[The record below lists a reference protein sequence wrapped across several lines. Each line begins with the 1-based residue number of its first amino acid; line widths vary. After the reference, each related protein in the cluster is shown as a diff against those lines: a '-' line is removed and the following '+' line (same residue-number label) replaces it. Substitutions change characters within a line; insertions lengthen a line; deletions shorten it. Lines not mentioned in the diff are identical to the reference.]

1 MGLVALVGSGAACQS
16 PPVAPVAPRVA
27 DPAVPPT
34 TAAPPVTV
42 APAPDEPVPLGP
54 LPAGVRPI
62 RESLALDIDPAAD
75 RFSGTA
81 ELALHLDQPRAW
93 IWLHGRGLAVRSAA
107 FVGSGAEIAAR
118 WEEVDPSGVVRVT
131 PLAPAGPLRGDV
143 TLRVAFDAAYDP
155 QLVGVYRV
163 PTAAGPAVFSKFEAI
178 YARRAFPCFDEP
190 AFKLPYDV
198 ALTVPANAEVIG
210 NMPVAETAP
219 VAAAGAAGAGSGAAR
234 KRVRFQTTP
243 PLPSYLVAFAVGPFE
258 ARYGA
263 VPPSDVRSAP
273 LPLTAIAIRGRG
285 QDTVYALAEERALL
299 AEQERYFGIAF
310 PFPKLDLV
318 AVPDFQSGAM
328 ENAGAITFRDSRLLV
343 DDQVASLG
351 DRIAVTSVIAHET
364 AHQWFGDFVTM
375 RWWDDL
381 WLNEGFATFLDT
393 LTLRAVRPELEA
405 ELEAA
410 YRTHMVMNTDAL
422 VAARRIRQPIET
434 AHDITNAFDNITY
447 EKGAAVLTMLEHFVG
462 AEPFRRGL
470 HDFLAAHAGGN
481 ATTDELVGALAAASH
496 RELGPLVASFLD
508 QPGVPVV
515 TASLRCEAGR
525 GRIELAQAAWRAIG
539 STAPR
544 TGSWT
549 IPVCVRYGFAAKAVP
564 NAGPLD
570 TAHASRPRRDGPRIE
585 DTCELLA
592 APTGSI
598 ALSDCPDWVLPNA
611 AAAGYYRSA
620 LAAGDLKRLRERG
633 LAWLSTVERVQ
644 LGRDVEAAFDSA
656 ALPGG
661 DVLRALEPLA
671 GDPHGAVALVPLGLL
686 GWLDAF
692 MFDPQ
697 DPRDRAHR
705 AALRARIARLYAP
718 AVAQLGWTPSAGE
731 RPWRRRFR
739 TQLLGFLALQIE
751 APPVLAEAAR
761 LGRRMLGLERP
772 AGAAGERALHLDAV
786 SPDLADVALAAAAR
800 TGGAEVFD
808 ALVDEL
814 ARSADA
820 QLRQRILIALGKTRQ
835 APLIARALDLA
846 LDPRLRQ
853 NERVVALGAL
863 LGAPDTRDAAWTWLT
878 AHFDALMPLLPDRY
892 GGQLPRAIRMC
903 DRHRIDEVRA
913 FLAPR
918 VEQLTGGPRNLA
930 QALETA
936 EQCVARVAAQRA
948 SVIAYLDAR

>member
-1 MGLVALVGSGAACQS
+1 M
-16 PPVAPVAPRVA
+16 
-27 DPAVPPT
+27 
-34 TAAPPVTV
+34 TAAP
-42 APAPDEPVPLGP
+42 AAPDEPVPLGR

-62 RESLALDIDPAAD
+62 RESLALEIDPAAD

-81 ELALHLDQPRAW
+81 DIALHLDQPRAR

-107 FVGSGAEIAAR
+107 FILGSGAEIAAR
-118 WEEVDPSGVVRVT
+118 WEEVDPSGVARVA
-131 PLAPAGPLRGDV
+131 PLASAGPLHGDV

-163 PTAAGPAVFSKFEAI
+163 ATAAGPAVFSKFEAI

-198 ALTVPANAEVIG
+198 ALTVPASAEVIG

-219 VAAAGAAGAGSGAAR
+219 VAAAGAGAGSGAAR

-258 ARYGA
+258 ARYAA
-263 VPPSDVRSAP
+263 VPPSEVRPAP
-273 LPLTAIAIRGRG
+273 LPVTAIAIRGRG
-285 QDTVYALAEERALL
+285 QDTSYALAEERALL

-343 DDQVASLG
+343 DDRVASLG

-422 VAARRIRQPIET
+422 AAARRIRQPIET
-434 AHDITNAFDNITY
+434 THDITNAFDNITY
-447 EKGAAVLTMLEHFVG
+447 EKGAAVLTMLEHFIG

-515 TASLRCEAGR
+515 TASVRCEAGR
-525 GRIELAQAAWRAIG
+525 GRIELAQAAWRAVG
-539 STAPR
+539 SIAPR

-549 IPVCVRYGFAAKAVP
+549 IPVCVRYGVAAKPGTHAGPFAAPKAEP
-564 NAGPLD
+564 SID
-570 TAHASRPRRDGPRIE
+570 Q
-585 DTCELLA
+585 TCALLT

-598 ALSDCPDWVLPNA
+598 ALAECPDWVLPNA
-611 AAAGYYRSA
+611 DAAGYYRSA
-620 LAAGDLKRLRERG
+620 LAAGDLERLRERG
-633 LAWLSTVERVQ
+633 LGRLSTVERVQ

-686 GWLDAF
+686 GFLDTF
-692 MFDPQ
+692 LFDPQ

-705 AALRARIARLYAP
+705 AALRARITRLYAP
-718 AVAQLGWTPSAGE
+718 ALAQLGWTPSAGE

-761 LGRRMLGLERP
+761 LGRRMLGIERHS
-772 AGAAGERALHLDAV
+772 AGAAGQRALNLDAV

-800 TGGAEVFD
+800 SGGAEVFD

-820 QLRQRILIALGKTRQ
+820 QLRQRILQALAKTRA
-835 APLIARALDLA
+835 APLVARALDLA

-853 NERVVALGAL
+853 NERVIALGVL

-903 DRHRIDEVRA
+903 SRRQIDEVRA

>member
-1 MGLVALVGSGAACQS
+1 
-16 PPVAPVAPRVA
+16 
-27 DPAVPPT
+27 
-34 TAAPPVTV
+34 
-42 APAPDEPVPLGP
+42 
-54 LPAGVRPI
+54 
-62 RESLALDIDPAAD
+62 
-75 RFSGTA
+75 
-81 ELALHLDQPRAW
+81 
-93 IWLHGRGLAVRSAA
+93 
-107 FVGSGAEIAAR
+107 
-118 WEEVDPSGVVRVT
+118 
-131 PLAPAGPLRGDV
+131 
-143 TLRVAFDAAYDP
+143 
-155 QLVGVYRV
+155 
-163 PTAAGPAVFSKFEAI
+163 
-178 YARRAFPCFDEP
+178 
-190 AFKLPYDV
+190 
-198 ALTVPANAEVIG
+198 
-210 NMPVAETAP
+210 
-219 VAAAGAAGAGSGAAR
+219 
-234 KRVRFQTTP
+234 
-243 PLPSYLVAFAVGPFE
+243 
-258 ARYGA
+258 
-263 VPPSDVRSAP
+263 
-273 LPLTAIAIRGRG
+273 
-285 QDTVYALAEERALL
+285 
-299 AEQERYFGIAF
+299 
-310 PFPKLDLV
+310 
-318 AVPDFQSGAM
+318 
-328 ENAGAITFRDSRLLV
+328 
-343 DDQVASLG
+343 
-351 DRIAVTSVIAHET
+351 
-364 AHQWFGDFVTM
+364 M

-410 YRTHMVMNTDAL
+410 YRTNMVMNTDAL
-422 VAARRIRQPIET
+422 ATARRIRQPIET
-434 AHDITNAFDNITY
+434 THDITNAFDNITY
-447 EKGAAVLTMLEHFVG
+447 EKGAAVLTMLEHFIG

-470 HDFLAAHAGGN
+470 HDFLAAHARGN
-481 ATTDELVGALAAASH
+481 ATTDELVRALAAASS

-515 TASLRCEAGR
+515 TASVRCEAGH
-525 GRIELAQAAWRAIG
+525 GRIELAQAAWRAVG

-544 TGSWT
+544 TESWT
-549 IPVCVRYGFAAKAVP
+549 IPVCVRYGVGAKAVA
-564 NAGPLD
+564 NAGQ
-570 TAHASRPRRDGPRIE
+570 AGPRIE

-611 AAAGYYRSA
+611 DAAGYYRSA

-633 LAWLSTVERVQ
+633 LARLSTVERVQ

-656 ALPGG
+656 ALPGA
-661 DVLRALEPLA
+661 DALRALEPLA

-692 MFDPQ
+692 AFDPQ

-705 AALRARIARLYAP
+705 AALRARIVRLYAP

-761 LGRRMLGLERP
+761 LGRRMLGLERRP
-772 AGAAGERALHLDAV
+772 AGAADRALHLDAV

-820 QLRQRILIALGKTRQ
+820 QLRQRILLALAKTRQ
-835 APLIARALDLA
+835 PPLIARALDLA

-853 NERVVALGAL
+853 NERVVALGVL

-903 DRHRIDEVRA
+903 DRRWIDEVRG

-918 VEQLTGGPRNLA
+918 VEQLTGGPRTLA

>member
-1 MGLVALVGSGAACQS
+1 
-16 PPVAPVAPRVA
+16 
-27 DPAVPPT
+27 
-34 TAAPPVTV
+34 
-42 APAPDEPVPLGP
+42 
-54 LPAGVRPI
+54 
-62 RESLALDIDPAAD
+62 
-75 RFSGTA
+75 
-81 ELALHLDQPRAW
+81 
-93 IWLHGRGLAVRSAA
+93 
-107 FVGSGAEIAAR
+107 
-118 WEEVDPSGVVRVT
+118 
-131 PLAPAGPLRGDV
+131 
-143 TLRVAFDAAYDP
+143 
-155 QLVGVYRV
+155 
-163 PTAAGPAVFSKFEAI
+163 
-178 YARRAFPCFDEP
+178 
-190 AFKLPYDV
+190 
-198 ALTVPANAEVIG
+198 
-210 NMPVAETAP
+210 
-219 VAAAGAAGAGSGAAR
+219 
-234 KRVRFQTTP
+234 
-243 PLPSYLVAFAVGPFE
+243 
-258 ARYGA
+258 
-263 VPPSDVRSAP
+263 
-273 LPLTAIAIRGRG
+273 PLTAIAIRGRG
-285 QDTVYALAEERALL
+285 EDTLYALAEERALL

-343 DDQVASLG
+343 DDRVASLG

-410 YRTHMVMNTDAL
+410 YRTNMVMNTDAL
-422 VAARRIRQPIET
+422 AAARRIRQPIET
-434 AHDITNAFDNITY
+434 PHDITNAFDSITY

-470 HDFLAAHAGGN
+470 HDFLAAHARGN

-496 RELGPLVASFLD
+496 KELGPLVASFLD

-515 TASLRCEAGR
+515 SAAARCEAGR
-525 GRIELAQAAWRAIG
+525 GRVDLAQAAWRAVG
-539 STAPR
+539 STASA
-544 TGSWT
+544 GGVWT
-549 IPVCVRYGFAAKAVP
+549 IPVCVRYG
-564 NAGPLD
+564 AG
-570 TAHASRPRRDGPRIE
+570 GKIE
-585 DTCELLA
+585 QTCALLA
-592 APTGSI
+592 AATGSI
-598 ALSDCPDWVLPNA
+598 ELPVCPDWILPNA
-611 AAAGYYRSA
+611 DAAGYYRSA
-620 LAAGDLKRLRERG
+620 LATDDLRRLRERG
-633 LAWLSTVERVQ
+633 LARLSTVERVQ

-656 ALPGG
+656 ALPAA
-661 DVLRALEPLA
+661 DALRALEPLA

-686 GWLDAF
+686 GWLDTFA
-692 MFDPQ
+692 FDPQ

-705 AALRARIARLYAP
+705 AALRARIGRLYAP

-761 LGRRMLGLERP
+761 LGRRMLGLERRA
-772 AGAAGERALHLDAV
+772 AGANRALHLDAV
-786 SPDLADVALAAAAR
+786 SPDLADVALSAAAR

-808 ALVDEL
+808 ALVEEL

-820 QLRQRILIALGKTRQ
+820 QLRQRILLALGKTRQ

-892 GGQLPRAIRMC
+892 GGQLPRAIRLC

-918 VEQLTGGPRNLA
+918 VEQLTGGPRTLA

-948 SVIAYLDAR
+948 SAIAYLDAR